1 MQRFL
6 LLFSVL
12 IVRTILFPIDGMDY
26 DIYIYNECTQIP
38 ETGTFF
44 VVNYI
49 LINSK

>member
-26 DIYIYNECTQIP
+26 DIYIMNARKYLKLAH
-38 ETGTFF
+38 F
-44 VVNYI
+44 
-49 LINSK
+49 L